1 MKKLSL
7 NIKKIALRLLVVG
20 LAVGFQSMKAE
31 EKTLNFWFAV
41 DPSDSQT
48 ILDPTDP
55 IEEPSGNCSLTLADV
70 RCAVQLNTST
80 APATVSAAQTAGS
93 YVNSA
98 YQDEN

>member
-1 MKKLSL
+1 MKKLIFS
-7 NIKKIALRLLVVG
+7 LLVAGVALG
-20 LAVGFQSMKAE
+20 ASAFTNAQQVE
-31 EKTLNFWFAV
+31 NFWFAV

-48 ILDPTDP
+48 ILNPTTPIDP
-55 IEEPSGNCSLTLADV
+55 PSGSCTLTLADD

-98 YQDEN
+98 YQDED